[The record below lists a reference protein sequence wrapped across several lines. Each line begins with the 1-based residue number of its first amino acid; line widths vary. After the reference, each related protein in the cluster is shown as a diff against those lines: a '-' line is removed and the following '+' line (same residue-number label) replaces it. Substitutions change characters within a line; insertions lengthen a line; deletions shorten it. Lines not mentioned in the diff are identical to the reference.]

1 MEREQAAGDLR
12 HLDDVLRRARA
23 RVDPHA
29 FHFVH
34 WGWIVLVW
42 YPLANVFEL
51 MGRPWWQLPLG
62 VGAFALGMTLSAV
75 RERGLATSPRVPAE
89 DPTLGRQLAQIV
101 AVSLAATFVLSGLAP
116 ATGFIEGRNVP
127 ILWGLAY
134 ANIACMTGVV
144 YRREF
149 LWAGIVIFAGAG
161 VAMILAPWN
170 GLVLGPVMGLGMI
183 LPGRLAEKSMARVA
197 GTEDELPVEGV

>member
-1 MEREQAAGDLR
+1 MEREEAAGDLR
-12 HLDDVLRRARA
+12 HLEEVLRRARA
-23 RVDPHA
+23 QIDPHA

-51 MGRPWWQLPLG
+51 MGKPWWQLPLG
-62 VGAFALGMTLSAV
+62 VGAFAFGMTLSAV
-75 RERGLATSPRVPAE
+75 RERRLVTTPRVAAA
-89 DPTLGRQLAQIV
+89 DPTLARQLRTIV
-101 AVSLAATFVLSGLAP
+101 AVTLGATFVLSGLAP
-116 ATGFIEGRNVP
+116 AIGLIDGRNVP

-149 LWAGIVIFAGAG
+149 LWAGLVIFASAC
-161 VAMILAPWN
+161 VAMVLAPWN
-170 GLVLGPVMGLGMI
+170 GLILGPVMGLGMI
-183 LPGRLAEKSMARVA
+183 LPGRRAEKSTARVA
-197 GTEDELPVEGV
+197 GAENELRVEGV